1 MINKDELKDLLKKNL
16 NVKLEHKDNIISL
29 VDNPMFRV
37 TQNIISVKIEYETT
51 ISQNNIYNIYGA
63 LVVNS

>member
-16 NVKLEHKDNIISL
+16 KIKLKNKDNTISL

-37 TQNIISVKIEYETT
+37 RQNIISVVIEYDGEL
-51 ISQNNIYNIYGA
+51 ICEDKVILSD
-63 LVVNS
+63 

>member
-16 NVKLEHKDNIISL
+16 NVKLEHKDNTISL

-37 TQNIISVKIEYETT
+37 TQNIISVKIEYDGEL
-51 ISQNNIYNIYGA
+51 ICEDKIILSD
-63 LVVNS
+63 

>member
-16 NVKLEHKDNIISL
+16 KIKLKNKDNTISL

-37 TQNIISVKIEYETT
+37 RQNVISVVIEYDGEL
-51 ISQNNIYNIYGA
+51 ICEDKVILSD
-63 LVVNS
+63 

>member
-16 NVKLEHKDNIISL
+16 KIKLKNKDNTISL

-37 TQNIISVKIEYETT
+37 RQNIISAVIEYDGEL
-51 ISQNNIYNIYGA
+51 ICEDKVILSD
-63 LVVNS
+63 

>member
-16 NVKLEHKDNIISL
+16 NVKLEHKDNVISL

-37 TQNIISVKIEYETT
+37 RQNIISVVIEYDGEL
-51 ISQNNIYNIYGA
+51 ICEDKVILSD
-63 LVVNS
+63 

>member
-16 NVKLEHKDNIISL
+16 NVKLEHKDNTISL

-37 TQNIISVKIEYETT
+37 RQNIISVVIEYDGEL
-51 ISQNNIYNIYGA
+51 ICEDKVILSD
-63 LVVNS
+63 

>member
-16 NVKLEHKDNIISL
+16 KIKLKNKDNTISL

-37 TQNIISVKIEYETT
+37 TQNIISVKIEYDGEL
-51 ISQNNIYNIYGA
+51 ICEDKVILSD
-63 LVVNS
+63 

>member
-1 MINKDELKDLLKKNL
+1 MIEKDELKDLLKKNL

-37 TQNIISVKIEYETT
+37 TQNIISVKIEYGGEL
-51 ISQNNIYNIYGA
+51 ICEDKVILSD
-63 LVVNS
+63 

>member
-16 NVKLEHKDNIISL
+16 NVKLEHKDNVISL

-37 TQNIISVKIEYETT
+37 RQNIISAVIEYDGEL
-51 ISQNNIYNIYGA
+51 ICEDKVILSD
-63 LVVNS
+63 

>member
-16 NVKLEHKDNIISL
+16 NVKLEHKDNVISL

-37 TQNIISVKIEYETT
+37 RQNIISVVIEYDLSLSIKT
-51 ISQNNIYNIYGA
+51 
-63 LVVNS
+63 